1 MPTDVARDI
10 VNALFAGQ
18 KDLSD
23 YVVQGMNAKAVDA
36 IDTKK
41 QEVGKHIFKPQEDGP
56 ENTEQPEDAAPE
68 TPEASTETE
77 TEEPKNETDQ
87 GGDWNR

>member
-1 MPTDVARDI
+1 M
-10 VNALFAGQ
+10 FAGK

-36 IDTKK
+36 IDAHKK
-41 QEVGKHIFKPQEDGP
+41 EIGKHMFKPQEDGP

-68 TPEASTETE
+68 ASAETETETE

-87 GGDWNR
+87 GGD

>member
-1 MPTDVARDI
+1 MPTEVARDI
-10 VNALFAGQ
+10 VNALFAGK

-36 IDTKK
+36 IDAHKK
-41 QEVGKHIFKPQEDGP
+41 EVGKHMFKPQEDGP

-68 TPEASTETE
+68 ASAETE
-77 TEEPKNETDQ
+77 NETEVTKDETDQ
-87 GGDWNR
+87 GGD

>member
-1 MPTDVARDI
+1 MPTEVARDI

-36 IDTKK
+36 IDARK
-41 QEVGKHIFKPQEDGP
+41 QEVGKVLFKPQEDGP
-56 ENTEQPEDAAPE
+56 ENTEQPEDAA
-68 TPEASTETE
+68 PEASTETE

-87 GGDWNR
+87 GGD

>member
-1 MPTDVARDI
+1 MPTEVARDI

-36 IDTKK
+36 IDARK
-41 QEVGKHIFKPQEDGP
+41 QEVGKVLFKPQEDGP
-56 ENTEQPEDAAPE
+56 ENTEQPDDAS
-68 TPEASTETE
+68 PEASAETETE
-77 TEEPKNETDQ
+77 TETEVTKDETDQ
-87 GGDWNR
+87 GGD

>member
-1 MPTDVARDI
+1 MPTEVARDI
-10 VNALFAGQ
+10 VNALFAGK

-36 IDTKK
+36 IDARK
-41 QEVGKHIFKPQEDGP
+41 QEMGKVLFKPQEDGP

-68 TPEASTETE
+68 TPEASAETENE

-87 GGDWNR
+87 GGD

>member
-1 MPTDVARDI
+1 MPTEVARDI

-36 IDTKK
+36 IDQHKK
-41 QEVGKHIFKPQEDGP
+41 EVGKHIFKPQEDGP
-56 ENTEQPEDAAPE
+56 ENTEQPEDAS
-68 TPEASTETE
+68 PEASAETETETE
-77 TEEPKNETDQ
+77 TEEPKDETDQ
-87 GGDWNR
+87 GRD

>member
-1 MPTDVARDI
+1 MPTEVARDI

-36 IDTKK
+36 IDAKK
-41 QEVGKHIFKPQEDGP
+41 QEMGKHIFKPQEDGP

-68 TPEASTETE
+68 TPEASAETENE

-87 GGDWNR
+87 GGD

>member
-1 MPTDVARDI
+1 MPTDAARDI

-36 IDTKK
+36 IDARK
-41 QEVGKHIFKPQEDGP
+41 QEVGKVLFKPQEDGP
-56 ENTEQPEDAAPE
+56 ENTEQPVDAEP
-68 TPEASTETE
+68 PEASTENE

-87 GGDWNR
+87 GGD

>member
-1 MPTDVARDI
+1 MPTDAARDI

-36 IDTKK
+36 IDAKK
-41 QEVGKHIFKPQEDGP
+41 QEVGKVLFNPQEDGP
-56 ENTEQPEDAAPE
+56 ENTEQPADAEP
-68 TPEASTETE
+68 PEASTENE

-87 GGDWNR
+87 GGD

>member
-1 MPTDVARDI
+1 MPTEVARDI
-10 VNALFAGQ
+10 VNALFAGK

-36 IDTKK
+36 IDAHKK
-41 QEVGKHIFKPQEDGP
+41 EVGKHMFKPQEDGP

-68 TPEASTETE
+68 ASAETETE
-77 TEEPKNETDQ
+77 TEEPKDETDQ
-87 GGDWNR
+87 GGN

>member
-1 MPTDVARDI
+1 MPTEVARDI

-23 YVVQGMNAKAVDA
+23 YVVQGMNARAVDA
-36 IDTKK
+36 IDAQKK
-41 QEVGKHIFKPQEDGP
+41 EVGKVIFKPQEDGP
-56 ENTEQPEDAAPE
+56 ENTEQPADAEP
-68 TPEASTETE
+68 PEASTETE

-87 GGDWNR
+87 GGD

>member
-1 MPTDVARDI
+1 MPTEVARDI

-23 YVVQGMNAKAVDA
+23 YVVQGMNAKSVEA
-36 IDTKK
+36 IDAKK
-41 QEVGKHIFKPQEDGP
+41 QEMGKHMFKPQEDGP

-68 TPEASTETE
+68 TPEASAETENE

-87 GGDWNR
+87 GGD

>member
-10 VNALFAGQ
+10 VNALFAGK

-23 YVVQGMNAKAVDA
+23 YVVQGMNDKALDA
-36 IDTKK
+36 IETQKK
-41 QEVGKHIFKPQEDGP
+41 EIGKTMFKPQEDGP
-56 ENTEQPEDAAPE
+56 ENTEQPADAEP
-68 TPEASTETE
+68 PEASTETE

-87 GGDWNR
+87 GGD

>member
-1 MPTDVARDI
+1 MPTVAARDI

-36 IDTKK
+36 SDQRK
-41 QEVGKHIFKPQEDGP
+41 QEIGKVLFKPQEDGP
-56 ENTEQPEDAAPE
+56 ENTEQPADAEP
-68 TPEASTETE
+68 PEASTENE

-87 GGDWNR
+87 GGD

>member
-36 IDTKK
+36 IDARK
-41 QEVGKHIFKPQEDGP
+41 QEVGKVLFKPVSYTHLTLP
-56 ENTEQPEDAAPE
+56 TIY
-68 TPEASTETE
+68 SV
-77 TEEPKNETDQ
+77 
-87 GGDWNR
+87 

>member
-1 MPTDVARDI
+1 MPTEVARDI
-10 VNALFAGQ
+10 VNALFAGK

-36 IDTKK
+36 IDAHKK
-41 QEVGKHIFKPQEDGP
+41 EVGKHLFKPQEDGP
-56 ENTEQPEDAAPE
+56 ENTEQPEDAAPSAE
-68 TPEASTETE
+68 TETENE

-87 GGDWNR
+87 GGD

>member
-1 MPTDVARDI
+1 MPTEVARDI

-36 IDTKK
+36 IDARK
-41 QEVGKHIFKPQEDGP
+41 QEVGKQMFKPQEDGP
-56 ENTEQPEDAAPE
+56 ENTEQPADAE
-68 TPEASTETE
+68 PEASAETE
-77 TEEPKNETDQ
+77 TKTEEPTDETDQ
-87 GGDWNR
+87 GRD

>member
-1 MPTDVARDI
+1 MPTEVARDI
-10 VNALFAGQ
+10 VNALFAGK

-36 IDTKK
+36 IDAHKK
-41 QEVGKHIFKPQEDGP
+41 EIGKHMFKPQEDGP
-56 ENTEQPEDAAPE
+56 ENTEQPADAEP
-68 TPEASTETE
+68 PEASTETE

-87 GGDWNR
+87 GGD

>member
-36 IDTKK
+36 IDARK
-41 QEVGKHIFKPQEDGP
+41 QEVGKVLFKPQEDGP
-56 ENTEQPEDAAPE
+56 ENTEQPEDAAP
-68 TPEASTETE
+68 PEATAETE
-77 TEEPKNETDQ
+77 TEEPKDETDQ
-87 GGDWNR
+87 GGD

>member
-36 IDTKK
+36 IDAHKK
-41 QEVGKHIFKPQEDGP
+41 EVGKQIFKPQEDGP
-56 ENTEQPEDAAPE
+56 ENTEQPADAEP
-68 TPEASTETE
+68 PEASTETE

>member
-10 VNALFAGQ
+10 VNALFAGK

-23 YVVQGMNAKAVDA
+23 YVVQGMNDKALDA
-36 IDTKK
+36 IETQKK
-41 QEVGKHIFKPQEDGP
+41 ELGKTMFKPQEDGP

-68 TPEASTETE
+68 TPEASAETENE

-87 GGDWNR
+87 GGD

>member
-1 MPTDVARDI
+1 MPTEVARDI

-36 IDTKK
+36 IDAQKK
-41 QEVGKHIFKPQEDGP
+41 EVGKVLFKPQEDGP
-56 ENTEQPEDAAPE
+56 ENTEQPADAEPPE
-68 TPEASTETE
+68 TSAETE

-87 GGDWNR
+87 GGD